1 MSLRLHFI
9 SLLVCLATTVS
20 AVAQSGG
27 ALSTHSFSNRADWGT
42 HPQTITYSHG
52 TMTVDL
58 SSIQGATVVRAIF
71 YPHLEK
77 YNNTEPSPWPYF
89 DNYALADG
97 FNVFDTA
104 GNPIPPR
111 GPRFLSVDLT
121 AQVRAAIAAGRLSLR
136 LQHIGWSQYPLTL
149 SVTCDRALPAP
160 MPAVT
165 GVTAVC
171 RQGDTMVTFT
181 EIDSPVT
188 APAPN
193 WADLRTILNSLDATA
208 EVRYRIYR
216 STTPLTAPADLAGAE
231 LVDEI
236 RPLSCWDF
244 LYYGV
249 GGPRRDDPTTVV
261 PLLPVADLTLAAPGT
276 GIYVNRYRGTAPATA
291 YYFVSRMVNGQEDL
305 STLAVGTNATAAV
318 AESAGPG
325 MVLERVREE
334 DTSFYSVTHATKHYY
349 VRWEAPPYCNIPSTP
364 FDYLVAE
371 PPPAARISPAPVS
384 LALHSWGGNLNWGF
398 INWFDAE
405 KGALHVS
412 TNQFP
417 YDWWTAYHE
426 NFGTLKPFSA
436 GSVQPFTQ
444 ARLLSFLYDFVDARF
459 TIDRNKLLLHGQ
471 SMGGSGASMWGM
483 RSGHMFSGIISAVGV
498 HTPAETSTKY
508 VNSFAKVYG
517 APEQACH
524 YDNTILQRFGY
535 PLVAAADNVNVWDYW
550 DNSQWLVAHPAVE
563 TPWITFANSPTD
575 TSIGWPQAWEMV
587 ETLRATHRGFNFLW
601 DQRGH
606 YAKPAQ
612 LGGFAGGSSTL
623 QFRFNQFVPAAA
635 NCSLDGDLGTLPEA
649 TTPEGQINQFLTWD
663 TATVVDT
670 AATLSF
676 RLALSSAA
684 TATSATADITPR
696 RLQSFHP
703 TPNTLCN
710 WQAVNSTGQTLASGT
725 ATVGADG
732 LFTLVGV
739 VLPKLPNYAAITVTP
754 VASPTTYT
762 TWRAANFTGADLTN
776 DAISGPD
783 ADPDAAGVT
792 NFQRYAFVLPARGP
806 VANPVTL
813 GTATVGS
820 ASYLTLTFPRRAEAT
835 GLSYVVETSTD
846 LVTWTAVPG
855 RTFGPGSSPFIAE
868 DIVPIG
874 DAATPRRFLRLRLT
888 ASP

>member
-1 MSLRLHFI
+1 MKLR
-9 SLLVCLATTVS
+9 SLLSLVVSLAFTFG
-20 AVAQSGG
+20 AAAQSGG
-27 ALSTHSFSNRADWGT
+27 ALYTHSFSNRADWGT

-58 SSIQGATVVRAIF
+58 SSIQGATVVRAVF

-77 YNNTEPSPWPYF
+77 YNNTEPSPWPFF

-97 FNVFDTA
+97 FNVFDAA

-136 LQHIGWSQYPLTL
+136 LQHIGWPQYPLTL

-165 GVTAVC
+165 GVAAVC

-193 WADLRTILNSLDATA
+193 WADLRTIINSLDATA

-216 STTPLTAPADLAGAE
+216 STTPLTTPADLVGAE

-236 RPLSCWDF
+236 RSLSCWDF
-244 LYYGV
+244 FYYGV
-249 GGPRRDDPTTVV
+249 GGPRVLDGTTVV

-276 GIYVNRYRGTAPATA
+276 GIYVNRYRGTAPTTA

-325 MVLERVREE
+325 MVLERFRME
-334 DTSFYSVTHATKHYY
+334 DTSFFSVTHATKHYY

-364 FDYLVAE
+364 FDYLVCE
-371 PPPAARISPAPVS
+371 PPPAARVSPAPVS

-398 INWFDAE
+398 IKWYDAE
-405 KGALHVS
+405 KGAIHVS

-417 YDWWTAYHE
+417 YDWWTAYNE
-426 NFGTLKPFSA
+426 NFGTIKPFSA

-444 ARLLSFLYDFVDARF
+444 ARLLSFLNDFVDARF
-459 TIDRNKLLLHGQ
+459 TIDRNKILLHGQ

-483 RSGHMFSGIISAVGV
+483 RSGHIFSGIISAVGV
-498 HTPAETSTKY
+498 HTPAETSTKF

-517 APEQACH
+517 TPEQTCRN
-524 YDNTILQRFGY
+524 DNTILQRFGY
-535 PLVAAADNVNVWDYW
+535 PLVTAADNVNVWDYW
-550 DNSQWLVAHPAVE
+550 DNSQWLVTHRSVD

-575 TSIGWPQAWEMV
+575 ADIGWPQAWDMV
-587 ETLRATHRGFNFLW
+587 QALRDTHRGFNLYW
-601 DQRGH
+601 GQRGH
-606 YAKPAQ
+606 NEKPEQ
-612 LGGFAGGSSTL
+612 LGGFTGGSSTL
-623 QFRFNQFVPAAA
+623 QFRFNQFVPTAA
-635 NCSLDGDLGTLPEA
+635 NCSLDGDLGTSPE
-649 TTPEGQINQFLTWD
+649 TTALVGQINQYLTWD

-670 AATLSF
+670 IASLSF
-676 RLALSSAA
+676 RLALSSASPA
-684 TATSATADITPR
+684 TGATADIAPR
-696 RLQSFHP
+696 RLQGFHP
-703 TPNTLCN
+703 AAGSWCR
-710 WQAVNSTGQTLASGT
+710 WQATDPTGLSLGSGSVQ
-725 ATVGADG
+725 VGPYG
-732 LFTLVGV
+732 LFI
-739 VLPKLPNYAAITVTP
+739 LPRLTIPRLPNYATIVVAP
-754 VASPTTYT
+754 VQPPIDTYD
-762 TWRAANFTGADLTN
+762 TWRSENFTGADLAN
-776 DAISGPD
+776 DAISGSD

-792 NFQRYAFVLPARGP
+792 NFQRYAFALPARGA
-806 VANPVTL
+806 VANPVTV
-813 GTATVGS
+813 GTTTVATDTF
-820 ASYLTLTFPRRAEAT
+820 LTLTFPRRTTAT
-835 GLSYVVETSTD
+835 DLTYIVESSTD

-855 RTFGPGSSPFIAE
+855 QTYGPGAG
-868 DIVPIG
+868 PITAQ
-874 DAATPRRFLRLRLT
+874 DAVAMGTTPRRFLRLRVT
-888 ASP
+888 TYP